1 MLIFGLVL
9 ILFAIWMSMSAQTV
23 VLKTI
28 GAIKAGIVGIYIIL
42 RYKKD
47 TGP

>member
-28 GAIKAGIVGIYIIL
+28 GAIAGIVGIYIIL